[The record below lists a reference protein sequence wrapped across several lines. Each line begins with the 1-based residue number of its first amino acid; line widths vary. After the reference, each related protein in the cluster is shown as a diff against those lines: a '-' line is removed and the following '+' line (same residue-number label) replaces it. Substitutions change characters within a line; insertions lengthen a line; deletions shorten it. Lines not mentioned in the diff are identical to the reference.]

1 MKQQIHFALLSL
13 ALFSLV
19 FTGFSSTPSAFA
31 HGPIDQINI
40 ISSPSS
46 VPIILGVGQG
56 FTPTVDN
63 ITGIDIGLKELC
75 TDDWEVIIHA
85 VDLLGPTV
93 VSIPYTV
100 DSSVT
105 LQHIHLPLTKL
116 APGIVHVIEII
127 TLDPLLSD
135 CSWLGSENSY
145 PEGFTYVNG
154 SPLTDSDFD
163 FATYFDGI
171 GPLPDDDDDGV
182 PNVDDLCP
190 ATPTGASVDA
200 DGCADTDGDGVFDSF
215 DQCPTT
221 PTEASIDAE
230 GCEIIDPSTG
240 DEKKNCDKL
249 RENAERDNGNRE
261 GIKKNALENNGC
273 N

>member
-1 MKQQIHFALLSL
+1 MKQKIHFALLSL

-40 ISSPSS
+40 VSATGS
-46 VPIILGVGQG
+46 VPIIDGVGQG

-63 ITGIDIGLKELC
+63 ITGIDIGLKKLC

-154 SPLTDSDFD
+154 SLLTDSDFD
-163 FATYFDGI
+163 FKTYYEG
-171 GPLPDDDDDGV
+171 L
-182 PNVDDLCP
+182 
-190 ATPTGASVDA
+190 APT
-200 DGCADTDGDGVFDSF
+200 DTDGDGIPDDVD
-215 DQCPTT
+215 DCP
-221 PTEASIDAE
+221 
-230 GCEIIDPSTG
+230 
-240 DEKKNCDKL
+240 DEP
-249 RENAERDNGNRE
+249 GPP
-261 GIKKNALENNGC
+261 ENNGC
-273 N
+273 PIEVPDTDGDGIPDDVDNCLDEPGPPENNGCPISDPDYKKSCDALDKASQNGNGKKEGLPKAKSNNDCN

>member
-1 MKQQIHFALLSL
+1 MKQKIHFALVSL

-40 ISSPSS
+40 VSSPSS

-163 FATYFDGI
+163 FATYFVG
-171 GPLPDDDDDGV
+171 
-182 PNVDDLCP
+182 
-190 ATPTGASVDA
+190 TDA
-200 DGCADTDGDGVFDSF
+200 DGDGFFADADPVDCDDTDDTINPGA
-215 DQCPTT
+215 
-221 PTEASIDAE
+221 TEIPGNDV
-230 GCEIIDPSTG
+230 
-240 DEKKNCDKL
+240 DENCDGIVELEPLAPDGEVTICHKPGTPA
-249 RENAERDNGNRE
+249 EQTKQINAS
-261 GIKKNALENNGC
+261 ALKSNLKHGDTIGTC
-273 N
+273 

>member
-1 MKQQIHFALLSL
+1 MKQKIHFALVSL

-19 FTGFSSTPSAFA
+19 FTGFSSTPPAFA
-31 HGPIDQINI
+31 HGIIDQSNFA
-40 ISSPSS
+40 S
-46 VPIILGVGQG
+46 ILGSAPILGIIGQG

-63 ITGIDIGLKELC
+63 ITGIDIGLKKLC

-145 PEGFTYVNG
+145 PEGFTYYKG
-154 SPLTDSDFD
+154 LPLGDSDFD

-171 GPLPDDDDDGV
+171 GSLPDDDDDGV
-182 PNVDDLCP
+182 PNVDDKCLG
-190 ATPTGASVDA
+190 TP
-200 DGCADTDGDGVFDSF
+200 
-215 DQCPTT
+215 PLT
-221 PTEASIDAE
+221 PVDAE